1 MYQTNGLA
9 WKRYVNN
16 ISAVQEYL
24 NHPCGDSTAIVPFKE
39 LMKDTGMSKPPTPE
53 WYKLH
58 LLTENDKTIEN
69 VEKLWASKVI
79 AWGLNIWEQDLVGLI
94 QVLVEQNVP
103 LRCDGWQKL
112 KPPAA
117 YINLEEAYDKLP
129 ARFAGLSTRKINY
142 QWYMV
147 AIHRIVVGCWK
158 RSFWDVQECRYNK
171 WNGTINDFN
180 GRMFWN
186 DLRVRAAMDDNR
198 QGYDSRAAASTRP
211 SSEDD
216 DEALSA
222 TSSNKRKDPGNE
234 DTQAFKRL
242 RGSGPTETASSTR
255 LSYKQNG
262 EAVTTGKRKNEG
274 DRESGSH
281 KKIRYDA

>member
-24 NHPCGDSTAIVPFKE
+24 NHPCRDSTAIVYFE
-39 LMKDTGMSKPPTPE
+39 GLMEDTNMSKPPTPE

-58 LLTENDKTIEN
+58 LLTENDKTVEK
-69 VEKLWASKVI
+69 VEKLWTFDVI
-79 AWGLNIWEQDLVGLI
+79 AWGLNIWERDLVGL
-94 QVLVEQNVP
+94 VRDLVEQNIP
-103 LRCDGWQKL
+103 LRCDGWQKHD
-112 KPPAA
+112 PPPA
-117 YINLEEAYDKLP
+117 YINPEEAYDKMS
-129 ARFAGLSTRKINY
+129 ARFPGLSTRKINY
-142 QWYMV
+142 QWYMG
-147 AIHRIVVGCWK
+147 AMHRLVVGCWK
-158 RSFWDVQECRYNK
+158 RSFWDVQEGRYNS
-171 WNGTINDFN
+171 WDGTINDKN
-180 GRMFWN
+180 GIMCWIELN
-186 DLRVRAAMDDNR
+186 VRAASNDSR
-198 QGYDSRAAASTRP
+198 QGYHSRAVASTGL
-211 SSEDD
+211 SSEDG
-216 DEALSA
+216 EKALSA

-242 RGSGPTETASSTR
+242 KGSGPTETASSTG

-281 KKIRYDA
+281 KRIRYGA